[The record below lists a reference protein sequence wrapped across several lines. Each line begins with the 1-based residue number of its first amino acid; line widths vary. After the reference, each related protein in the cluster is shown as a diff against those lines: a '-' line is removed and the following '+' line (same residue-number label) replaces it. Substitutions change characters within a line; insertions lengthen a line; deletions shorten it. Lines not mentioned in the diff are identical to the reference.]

1 MQPLITL
8 ASDYGQRDGYVA
20 AMKGVIST
28 VAPGVRI
35 LDAIHDI
42 PAFDLRAGS
51 WIMNQYWRDFPEGVV
66 HVAVVDPGVG
76 TDRRA
81 LALRVEGR
89 VLVGPDNGLFS
100 WVVKPPVSFEAFA
113 LRPDIHVPGVV
124 SHTFHGRDVFAY
136 AAALFASG
144 RMTLEDA
151 GDRVSDIVRGPWVSA
166 RKISPQRIE
175 GEIVH
180 VDRFGNCI
188 TNLTAQDWAAIQGRT
203 RMLEVRSYYFSRM
216 NRIYG
221 EVERGRKLILVGASG
236 CIEIAIREGHASDRM
251 QLRAGEPVVLNGL
264 D

>member
-1 MQPLITL
+1 MSKDTSMTSVVQ
-8 ASDYGQRDGYVA
+8 AQR
-20 AMKGVIST
+20 SL
-28 VAPGVRI
+28 
-35 LDAIHDI
+35 LDAGRMRLWE
-42 PAFDLRAGS
+42 PVL
-51 WIMNQYWRDFPEGVV
+51 W
-66 HVAVVDPGVG
+66 
-76 TDRRA
+76 
-81 LALRVEGR
+81 LALFASPLRFTQYAAIVNEIAIVALFAISLDL
-89 VLVGPDNGLFS
+89 VLGYTGI
-100 WVVKPPVSFEAFA
+100 VSLGHAAFF
-113 LRPDIHVPGVV
+113 G
-124 SHTFHGRDVFAY
+124 FGAY